1 METSSEMWGAFFKSA
16 AMLGVVIAAL
26 VLLLYI
32 VRRFTS
38 IRGAGKG
45 REDIRVAA
53 VHHLAPK
60 EKLVLVDVLDRK
72 ILLGVTSQT
81 ITSLAT
87 FDGKTDEPPVQTE
100 GGKAFSDLLQ
110 ESVDHSCDKGDDH
123 GV

>member
-1 METSSEMWGAFFKSA
+1 METSSEMWGAFLKSA
-16 AMLGVVIAAL
+16 VMLGVVIAAL
-26 VLLLYI
+26 VLLLYV

-38 IRGAGKG
+38 LRGASKG
-45 REDIRVAA
+45 RTDIKVTA

-87 FDGKTDEPPVQTE
+87 FDEITE
-100 GGKAFSDLLQ
+100 GRKGFPDLLQ
-110 ESVDHSCDKGDDH
+110 ESVDRSRDKGDDH
-123 GV
+123 GA

>member
-1 METSSEMWGAFFKSA
+1 METSSEMWGAFLKSA
-16 AMLGVVIAAL
+16 VMLGVVIAAL
-26 VLLLYI
+26 VLLLYV

-87 FDGKTDEPPVQTE
+87 FDGKTDVAGVQPE
-100 GGKAFSDLLQ
+100 GSKDFSDLLQ
-110 ESVDHSCDKGDDH
+110 ESVDRSCDKGDDH